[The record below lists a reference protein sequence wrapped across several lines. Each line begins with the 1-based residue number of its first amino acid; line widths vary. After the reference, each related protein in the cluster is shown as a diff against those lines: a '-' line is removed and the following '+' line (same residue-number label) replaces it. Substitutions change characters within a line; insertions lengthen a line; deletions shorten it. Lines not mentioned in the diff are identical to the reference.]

1 MYIYIYI
8 YTHTNTTKHKNT
20 TITNDITTNIKNK
33 AAGQGAE
40 ATRQQERRTKTTKH
54 KTTHKQI
61 T

>member
-1 MYIYIYI
+1 MYI
-8 YTHTNTTKHKNT
+8 HTNTTKHKNT